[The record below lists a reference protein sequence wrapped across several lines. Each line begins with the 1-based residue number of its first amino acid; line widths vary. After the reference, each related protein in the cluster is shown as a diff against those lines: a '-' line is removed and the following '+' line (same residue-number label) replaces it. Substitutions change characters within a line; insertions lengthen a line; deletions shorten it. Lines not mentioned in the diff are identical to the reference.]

1 MPLLHSFAKL
11 ARGENV
17 TPAHI
22 FDCPDERLIAQGR
35 IILCAASLLSI
46 YLDPTLPVRS
56 GTPAHGVLIS
66 YTALAI
72 AFVAFRVWRL
82 PGSAA
87 GYLIHGLDIACLAAL
102 LVLTDGRTISFF
114 AFFTLFILL
123 ASTVRWEWQGVVAT
137 TALLAVIFLAASVM
151 QVAHPSTP
159 DGYGSSNTVVRGI
172 YLVLTGVFLAY
183 LTAQRSRRRGQMVM
197 LANWPAPDPAQM
209 NGPSLADYL
218 GHTARSFEVSR
229 VIVLWEEEEEP
240 HLNIATWENGSYR
253 HTREMAE
260 AFGSVI
266 TSQNYADATFWTND
280 GASRFLLMPDG
291 PIRLESPILDARFTR
306 AFQIQSV
313 GTAPFV
319 GNLCKG
325 RVYILDTQS
334 WSNFQLLM
342 VQVVAS
348 RIGNQLDR
356 QIIQLQ
362 AKEAATVK
370 ERTRLTRD
378 LHDGILQS
386 LTAANLQLSLL
397 SEGDGKE
404 TQARIDMIQKLLTG
418 GQAPM
423 RRVVR
428 MLPPSFPGR
437 DVGLAEALR
446 PTLNETARQWACQ
459 TSLSVEPQE
468 ATVSAALSD
477 QLSLMLAEAVANAA
491 RHGKASAVDVLIK
504 KTNPDLVVNIR
515 DNGCGFA
522 GPAFTYDDKDLA
534 SFGKGP
540 VSIGERVRDLGG
552 SLGVVSS
559 PAGVELQIRIPL

>member
-46 YLDPTLPVRS
+46 YLDPTLPIRS
-56 GTPAHGVLIS
+56 GTAAHGVVIA

-72 AFVAFRVWRL
+72 AFVALRVWRL

-102 LVLTDGRTISFF
+102 LVLTDGRTSSFF

-123 ASTVRWEWQGVVAT
+123 ASTVRWDWQGGVAT

-172 YLVLTGVFLAY
+172 YLVLTGAFLAY

-209 NGPSLADYL
+209 NALSLADYL
-218 GHTARSFEVSR
+218 KHTARSFEVSR

-325 RVYILDTQS
+325 RVFILDTAS

-356 QIIQLQ
+356 QIMQLQ
-362 AKEAATVK
+362 AKEAAAVK
-370 ERTRLTRD
+370 ERTGLIRD

-386 LTAANLQLSLL
+386 LTAASLQLSLL
-397 SEGDGKE
+397 SAGDSKDAQGRIQTVQKLLAGE
-404 TQARIDMIQKLLTG
+404 QARI
-418 GQAPM
+418 
-423 RRVVR
+423 RRFVR
-428 MLPPSFPGR
+428 AILPRSFSGR
-437 DVGLAEALR
+437 DVGLAESLR
-446 PTLNETARQWACQ
+446 PTVNETARQWACQ
-459 TSLSVEPQE
+459 TSLSVDPQE
-468 ATVSAALSD
+468 ATVSAAVSD

-491 RHGKASAVDVLIK
+491 RHGKACRGRSHK
-504 KTNPDLVVNIR
+504 EN
-515 DNGCGFA
+515 
-522 GPAFTYDDKDLA
+522 
-534 SFGKGP
+534 
-540 VSIGERVRDLGG
+540 E
-552 SLGVVSS
+552 SLSRRQH
-559 PAGVELQIRIPL
+559 PRQW

>member
-1 MPLLHSFAKL
+1 M
-11 ARGENV
+11 
-17 TPAHI
+17 
-22 FDCPDERLIAQGR
+22 
-35 IILCAASLLSI
+35 
-46 YLDPTLPVRS
+46 
-56 GTPAHGVLIS
+56 
-66 YTALAI
+66 
-72 AFVAFRVWRL
+72 
-82 PGSAA
+82 
-87 GYLIHGLDIACLAAL
+87 
-102 LVLTDGRTISFF
+102 
-114 AFFTLFILL
+114 
-123 ASTVRWEWQGVVAT
+123 VAT

-172 YLVLTGVFLAY
+172 YLVLTGAFLAY

-209 NGPSLADYL
+209 NALSLADYL

-362 AKEAATVK
+362 AKEAAAVK

-418 GQAPM
+418 EQARI
-423 RRVVR
+423 RRFVR

-437 DVGLAEALR
+437 DVGLAESLR

-515 DNGCGFA
+515 DNGNGFA
-522 GPAFTYDDKDLA
+522 GPAFTCDYKDLA
-534 SFGKGP
+534 TFGKGP